1 MGKLDK
7 VFNTAAF
14 KKFEGYQIK
23 CMGKSAEAKALRAQ
37 WKKFMAAVGQ
47 NIKITDVP
55 KDVLNYNMAKTLKRF
70 VKVTDELLHGRY
82 SAAYKK
88 NVSAMK
94 VYTSHKDDDDTHS
107 DDE

>member
-1 MGKLDK
+1 
-7 VFNTAAF
+7 
-14 KKFEGYQIK
+14 
-23 CMGKSAEAKALRAQ
+23 MGKSAEAKALRAQ

-55 KDVLNYNMAKTLKRF
+55 KDILNYNMAKTLKRF

-94 VYTSHKDDDDTHS
+94 VYTSHKDDDDSDS